1 MTETPTKQSEETI
14 RRVSLSPD
22 GTQVLMKTGSV
33 KENLESAQ
41 RKRGISGVKTKPIK
55 NQPDS

>member
-41 RKRGISGVKTKPIK
+41 RRRGISGIKTKPIK